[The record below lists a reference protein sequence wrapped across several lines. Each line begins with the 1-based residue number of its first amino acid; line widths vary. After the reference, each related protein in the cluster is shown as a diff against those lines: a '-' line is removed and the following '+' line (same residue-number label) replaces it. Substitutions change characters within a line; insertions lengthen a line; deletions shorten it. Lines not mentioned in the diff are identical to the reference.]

1 MIHKVFIYFD
11 EKYMQVAKLTY
22 LLPISFY
29 YEHYF
34 TLELFLNQNDKPLIN
49 SNETRKLQLCR
60 IILLKE
66 YTYNI
71 FDYTSLLFIMKIPL
85 F

>member
-29 YEHYF
+29 SEHYF
-34 TLELFLNQNDKPLIN
+34 TLELFFNQNDKSLIN
-49 SNETRKLQLCR
+49 SNETRKAPAMSNYSTQRVYL
-60 IILLKE
+60 
-66 YTYNI
+66 
-71 FDYTSLLFIMKIPL
+71 
-85 F
+85 